1 MGILLRRGR
10 SRVAA
15 SASKPTE
22 VHSLAL
28 AATADRRSA
37 DQRSAIAKKCGVAAS
52 ASKPTEVHTLTLS
65 VRAKSSQR
73 AKAVARHRGVPLSR
87 PVEEYFD
94 RLAPAAGQHDSEAFF
109 ARWQGA
115 FKIDPAALKDERLA
129 AIMAKHVP
137 DRARLP
143 IAPGGRT

>member
-1 MGILLRRGR
+1 MG
-10 SRVAA
+10 
-15 SASKPTE
+15 

-28 AATADRRSA
+28 AATSDRG
-37 DQRSAIAKKCGVAAS
+37 SAISEKCGVAAS

-94 RLAPAAGQHDSEAFF
+94 RLVPAAGQHDREAFF

-115 FKIDPAALKDERLA
+115 FKIDPAALKDERVA

-137 DRARLP
+137 DRARACQSLP
-143 IAPGGRT
+143 VVAHSPSGETVLSSDN

>member
-1 MGILLRRGR
+1 MAKRHVALTRFGENVRALREKRDG
-10 SRVAA
+10 
-15 SASKPTE
+15 E
-22 VHSLAL
+22 E
-28 AATADRRSA
+28 
-37 DQRSAIAKKCGVAAS
+37 CGVAAS

-94 RLAPAAGQHDSEAFF
+94 RLVPAAGQHDREAFF

-115 FKIDPAALKDERLA
+115 FKIDPAALKDERVA

-137 DRARLP
+137 DRARACQSLP
-143 IAPGGRT
+143 VVAHSPSGETVLSSDN